1 MYRGTLI
8 AVADM
13 EKSRE
18 FYCDLLGMEVEADF
32 GASVQLAGGLTLQS
46 LASWQTFIQ
55 NRKITKEHNASELY
69 FEVQDIDAFY
79 EKLKAA
85 DICFVHGLTEHD
97 WGQRAC
103 RFYDPDRH
111 MIEVAEDIA
120 AVVKRFYDS
129 GMREIEVAERMD
141 VPLEF
146 VWKCLEN

>member
-85 DICFVHGLTEHD
+85 DICFVHGLIEHD

-103 RFYDPDRH
+103 RFYDPDHH

-120 AVVKRFYDS
+120 TVVKRFLPRYLS
-129 GMREIEVAERMD
+129 LAYAITR
-141 VPLEF
+141 
-146 VWKCLEN
+146 

>member
-1 MYRGTLI
+1 M
-8 AVADM
+8 
-13 EKSRE
+13 
-18 FYCDLLGMEVEADF
+18 
-32 GASVQLAGGLTLQS
+32 
-46 LASWQTFIQ
+46 
-55 NRKITKEHNASELY
+55 
-69 FEVQDIDAFY
+69 QDIDAFY

-85 DICFVHGLTEHD
+85 DICFVHGLIEHD

-103 RFYDPDRH
+103 RFYDPDHH

-120 AVVKRFYDS
+120 TVVKRFYDS